1 MTLCDSR
8 ERDWLARGFAAVAGV
23 DEVGRG
29 PWAGPVVAAAVI
41 VPADDTV
48 RRYLLARA
56 GDSKKLSEARR
67 DEVDAYV
74 RERCTWAI
82 GEASVT
88 EIDTLSIR
96 GATLLAMQRAVAAIG
111 ADAVVVDGRDVP
123 QGLTGEAVVK
133 GDGVELCVSCASVV
147 AKVYRDALMAKLAKD
162 FPHYGWERN
171 AGYGVPLHIEGLRL
185 HGVSIHHRMS
195 FAPVRD
201 FARKVA

>member
-1 MTLCDSR
+1 M
-8 ERDWLARGFAAVAGV
+8 AGV

-41 VPADDTV
+41 VPPDDTV

-74 RERCTWAI
+74 RERCKWAI
-82 GEASVT
+82 GEASVS
-88 EIDTLSIR
+88 EIDTLNIR
-96 GATLLAMQRAVAAIG
+96 GATLLAMQRAVTAIG

-133 GDGVELCVSCASVV
+133 GDGVELCISCASII

-201 FARKVA
+201 FARQVA